1 MKRLIILLLT
11 IVIGLLGACIQ
22 HKVPAPVAG
31 YTVDSSI
38 TTEVSKK
45 IKAHSWEPTSS
56 ADIQIYEDD
65 SLVFDSHNQG
75 KSIEDCAVIAS
86 QYNDTISIICDV
98 GSLSGFGYKIL
109 LCKDT
114 CIITYVLKSDAEVL
128 RLHKNDDPVSQ
139 LNVPCTAYKLTL
151 SRHPSFKIGE
161 TLDGIAEL
169 TTADY
174 YEDVN
179 AGKKKCRL
187 QLKGWFRTPP
197 TEAAGKK

>member
-11 IVIGLLGACIQ
+11 IVTGLLGACIQ
-22 HKVPAPVAG
+22 HKEPAPVAA

-38 TTEVSKK
+38 KAEVSKK
-45 IKAHSWEPTSS
+45 VKAHSGEPTSS
-56 ADIQIYEDD
+56 ADIKIYEDD
-65 SLVFDSHNQG
+65 SLLFDSHNQG
-75 KSIEDCAVIAS
+75 KSIENGTVIAS
-86 QYNDTISIICDV
+86 QYNDTISIACDL
-98 GSLSGFGYKIL
+98 GTLSGFGYKIL
-109 LCKDT
+109 LFKDT
-114 CIITYVLKSDAEVL
+114 CIITHTIKYDADIL

-161 TLDGIAEL
+161 SLDGIVEF

-174 YEDVN
+174 YEDIN

-187 QLKGWFRTPP
+187 QLKGWFRTP